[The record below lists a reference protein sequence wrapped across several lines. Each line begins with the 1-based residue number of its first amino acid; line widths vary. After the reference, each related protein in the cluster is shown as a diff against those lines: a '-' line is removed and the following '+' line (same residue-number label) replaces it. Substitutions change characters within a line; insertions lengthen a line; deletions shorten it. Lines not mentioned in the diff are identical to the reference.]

1 MIKFPEVDALNMYL
15 IENRAALAS
24 PVEVSEKLDGSNMSI
39 CRSASDDSIEFYS
52 RNGLVSSDNYSMFS
66 KAIDFLTSLTD
77 TLKDDEVIFGE
88 NMFKH
93 RIDYG
98 ANIAP
103 FYAFGVYNIDDSRFI
118 SNWQRR
124 VKRLH
129 IPAVPVI
136 RTKDIM
142 TFDQL
147 KELATANSLVGKSNN
162 ECEGIIIKNYDT
174 QVSYKVVN
182 PRYIESHTQ
191 KPPREP
197 MSMDVHTSDFVER
210 HATEARALKAIFRLR
225 DECGVEPSMV
235 MMPQL
240 IIEFRNDII
249 KECHEDWNALNAK
262 QFNAGVASIARATLM
277 KHLDGEI

>member
-1 MIKFPEVDALNMYL
+1 MNHAAMSTGIKMIKFPEVDALNMYL

-24 PVEVSEKLDGSNMSI
+24 PVEVSEKLDGSNMSF
-39 CRSASDDSIEFYS
+39 CNCVDDDYCTDVQFYS
-52 RNGLVSSDNYSMFS
+52 HNGRVSNDNYSMFS
-66 KAIDFLTSLTD
+66 KAMEFLYPLTD
-77 TLKDDEVIFGE
+77 NLKDSEIIFGE

-98 ANIAP
+98 SNIEP
-103 FYAFGVYNIDDSRFI
+103 FYAFGVYNRDTGKFSH
-118 SNWQRR
+118 NWLRR

-129 IPAVPVI
+129 IPAAPVI
-136 RTKDIM
+136 RTKDIV
-142 TFDQL
+142 TFDEL
-147 KELATANSLVGKSNN
+147 KELAVADSLIGRSNN
-162 ECEGIIIKNYDT
+162 EREGVIIKNYDM
-174 QVSYKVVN
+174 QVSLKVVN

-197 MSMDVHTSDFVER
+197 VTLDERTLDFVER

-240 IIEFRNDII
+240 II
-249 KECHEDWNALNAK
+249 
-262 QFNAGVASIARATLM
+262 
-277 KHLDGEI
+277 